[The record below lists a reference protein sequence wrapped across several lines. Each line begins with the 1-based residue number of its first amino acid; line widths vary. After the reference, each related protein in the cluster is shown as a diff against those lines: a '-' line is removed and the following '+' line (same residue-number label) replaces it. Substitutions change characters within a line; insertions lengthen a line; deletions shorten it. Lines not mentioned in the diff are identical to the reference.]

1 MGEKYERYCK
11 DNLQNACGKIR
22 RGYQSD
28 RGARRKR
35 HHRLLRGVLG
45 AQRPQ
50 VKALCEHLEE
60 TMEKQN
66 RFALHKD
73 GLREGKWVAV
83 DYGDVIVHVF
93 HKDVRSVYALDVLW
107 DHGGNVTRYE

>member
-1 MGEKYERYCK
+1 MNDTVKTICKTLAEKSAE
-11 DNLQNACGKIR
+11 DIR
-22 RGYQSD
+22 VIEV
-28 RGARRKR
+28 
-35 HHRLLRGVLG
+35 RGVSDITDYFVVCSG
-45 AQRPQ
+45 RSAPQ